1 MKVTIRESG
10 GILSVYIPKK
20 DTEAKVTATD
30 PAHVFGGTWELQN
43 GMRLFIEPMTVAP
56 KLPLTLEA
64 RKL

>member
-1 MKVTIRESG
+1 MKVTIRESAG
-10 GILSVYIPKK
+10 AFSVYIPKK

-43 GMRLFIEPMTVAP
+43 GMKLYIEPMTQMP
-56 KLPLTLEA
+56 KLPLTVEA